1 MPPAD
6 MSGALP
12 QTPAAVREQTIARP
26 PVTLLTGFGLGSL
39 GTGLYSTVP
48 SFLLLYFMTETLR
61 VRPALAGIAVF
72 TPKIWSLLT
81 DPLIGVVSDGTRSRL
96 GRRRP
101 YILAG
106 ALLVPLLFALLFN
119 VPASLSE
126 LDNFLFV
133 LLVYGIGITAYSVFS
148 VPYLALPSEMSRDR
162 HVRTEIM
169 SFRMGF
175 VLIGVMLGM
184 SAAPALVDHF
194 GGGRPGYA
202 HMADLLGVICAAAML
217 VTYFVTAALPERT
230 EATPALQLAASLR
243 AAWLDRGFRNLLGI
257 YWLQILG
264 ASVFSGV
271 APYFVAN
278 ILRQSLSILGLLFL
292 TLLSLSVL
300 AMPVWTALSRRLEKR
315 TALAVAALVYAASS
329 IALLL
334 VRGPGS
340 LGIAFIAMG
349 FLGFGF
355 GGVQLL
361 PYSMMTDAIHA
372 NRAATGSWKEGAFT
386 GVWTS
391 LEKSALA
398 LGPLLTGIVLSLAGF
413 IPHAATAA
421 RQPHAALTAIALL
434 FSLCPAGLLLV
445 SAALLR
451 RAPLY
456 PDARGTR

>member
-1 MPPAD
+1 

-12 QTPAAVREQTIARP
+12 QAPAAAHERAGGRP
-26 PVTLLTGFGLGSL
+26 PSLLLIGFGLGSL

-81 DPLIGVVSDGTRSRL
+81 DPLIGVVSDGTRSPL

-119 VPASLSE
+119 VPAGWGE

-133 LLVYGIGITAYSVFS
+133 LLVYGLGITAYSVFS

-162 HVRTEIM
+162 HVRTDIL

-184 SAAPALVDHF
+184 SAAPALVDHV

-202 HMADLLGVICAAAML
+202 HMADLLGLVCAAAML
-217 VTYFVTAALPERT
+217 VTYAVTAALPERT
-230 EATPALQLAASLR
+230 ESTAAPRLLDSLR
-243 AAWLDRGFRNLLGI
+243 AAWLDRGFRNLLGT

-271 APYFVAN
+271 APYFVAD
-278 ILRQSLSILGLLFL
+278 ILEQSLSTLGLLFL
-292 TLLSLSVL
+292 TLLGFSVL

-315 TALAVAALVYAASS
+315 TTLAVAALVYAASS
-329 IALLL
+329 GALLL
-334 VRGPGS
+334 VRGPQS
-340 LGIAFIAMG
+340 LGIAFIAMS

-372 NRAATGSWKEGAFT
+372 NRAATGSWKEGALT

-398 LGPLLTGIVLSLAGF
+398 LGPLLTGVALSLAGF
-413 IPHAATAA
+413 IPDAAPAEH
-421 RQPHAALTAIALL
+421 QPHAALTAIALL
-434 FSLCPAGLLLV
+434 FSLCPAGLLLL
-445 SAALLR
+445 SAVLLR
-451 RAPLY
+451 SASLY
-456 PDARGTR
+456 SDTRH

>member
-1 MPPAD
+1 
-6 MSGALP
+6 MSSPLP
-12 QTPAAVREQTIARP
+12 LTPAAPAEPIPARP
-26 PVTLLTGFGLGSL
+26 ASPLLIGFGLGSL

-72 TPKIWSLLT
+72 VPKIWSLLT
-81 DPLIGVVSDGTRSRL
+81 DPFIGAVSDRTRSPL

-106 ALLVPLLFALLFN
+106 ALLVPLLFVSLFN
-119 VPASLSE
+119 VPPGLGE
-126 LDNFLFV
+126 LGNFLFV
-133 LLVYGIGITAYSVFS
+133 LIVYGVGITAYSVFS

-162 HVRTEIM
+162 HVRTGIM

-194 GGGRPGYA
+194 RGGRPGYA
-202 HMADLLGVICAAAML
+202 HMADLLGIICAAAML

-230 EATPALQLAASLR
+230 EITPATALAGSLR
-243 AAWLDRGFRNLLGI
+243 AAWLDRDFRNLVGI

-264 ASVFSGV
+264 ASIFSGV
-271 APYFVAN
+271 APYFVAD
-278 ILRQSLSILGLLFL
+278 ILRQSLSTLGLLFL
-292 TLLSLSVL
+292 TLLSFSVL

-315 TALAVAALVYAASS
+315 TALALAALVYAASS
-329 IALLL
+329 GALLL
-334 VRGPGS
+334 VRGPES
-340 LGIAFIAMG
+340 LETAFIVMG
-349 FLGFGF
+349 LLGFGF

-386 GVWTS
+386 GIWTS
-391 LEKSALA
+391 LEKCALA
-398 LGPLLTGIVLSLAGF
+398 LGPLVTGVVLSVAGF
-413 IPHAATAA
+413 IPDETIAAL
-421 RQPHAALTAIALL
+421 QPHAVLSAIALL
-434 FSLCPAGLLLV
+434 FSLCPAALLLV
-445 SAALLR
+445 SALLLRGTPSYRGAR
-451 RAPLY
+451 RAP
-456 PDARGTR
+456 